1 MFEKF
6 VSEAMMQYESK
17 MKKVTNN
24 LIVYLVYFQKPV
36 GLYCMLALKN
46 FCSKKTT
53 TTYDADAAHSQKCL
67 QILLLTFTS
76 ALV

>member
-24 LIVYLVYFQKPV
+24 LIVYLVYF
-36 GLYCMLALKN
+36 
-46 FCSKKTT
+46 
-53 TTYDADAAHSQKCL
+53 
-67 QILLLTFTS
+67 
-76 ALV
+76 